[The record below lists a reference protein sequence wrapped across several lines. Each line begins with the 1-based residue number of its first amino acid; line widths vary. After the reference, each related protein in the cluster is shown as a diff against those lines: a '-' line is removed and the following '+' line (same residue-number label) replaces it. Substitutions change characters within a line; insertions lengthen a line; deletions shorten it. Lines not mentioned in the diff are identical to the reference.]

1 MSKEA
6 GLKAEHIVRI
16 LNIADGDLRRL
27 EGRCY
32 NLKSEVKSLESK
44 KDNLVRIMHEYENQV
59 SVLGRSFDNY
69 CRLCTEEELK
79 LADLQKKRLKAEALV
94 SQLENNDKDDFRIR
108 KVIEEK
114 VNSVLSNG
122 MIVLK
127 LAVYCVLQSLK
138 MNPEQYVSLTS
149 DSFAPSNYNLSLY
162 PDHIKDLKL
171 ASESMLVNNAIK
183 IYDMLA
189 KNLVDEILCKYN
201 IDI

>member
-1 MSKEA
+1 VSKEA